1 MSQKGSQLSLV
12 YDLTCIRLINKYN
25 KKNITM
31 SIVKR
36 NNLVFPSLMNE
47 ILKPDWFGGLENY
60 KGTFPPVNIQETE
73 TGFELELAVPG
84 RKKEDFN
91 VEIDEQ
97 ILTITSETKKEEEV
111 KEENYTRKEFSYS
124 SFNRSFTLPETVDEE
139 GIKASYENGIL
150 RFTLPKK
157 EEALPKP
164 KRLIEIGK

>member
-1 MSQKGSQLSLV
+1 
-12 YDLTCIRLINKYN
+12 
-25 KKNITM
+25 M

-36 NNLVFPSLMNE
+36 NNLVFHSLMDE

-60 KGTFPPVNIQETE
+60 KGAFPPVNIQETE
-73 TGFELELAVPG
+73 TAFELELSVPG

-91 VEIDEQ
+91 IEIDEH

-111 KEENYTRKEFSYS
+111 KDENYTRKEFSYS
-124 SFNRSFTLPETVDEE
+124 SFKRAFTLPKTVNEDK
-139 GIKASYENGIL
+139 INASYENGIL
-150 RFTLPKK
+150 SFTLPKK